1 MVKFLNDKNSL
12 CVRRR
17 LKSESGIILV
27 EVSSDV
33 CTEDS
38 CKAKTRTGAD
48 IWQDADHLSING
60 SIEIADVIAREV
72 SLLVK

>member
-1 MVKFLNDKNSL
+1 MVKFLNDKNPL
-12 CVRRR
+12 CVRKR
-17 LKSESGIILV
+17 LKSESWIILV

-60 SIEIADVIAREV
+60 SLEIADVIAREV